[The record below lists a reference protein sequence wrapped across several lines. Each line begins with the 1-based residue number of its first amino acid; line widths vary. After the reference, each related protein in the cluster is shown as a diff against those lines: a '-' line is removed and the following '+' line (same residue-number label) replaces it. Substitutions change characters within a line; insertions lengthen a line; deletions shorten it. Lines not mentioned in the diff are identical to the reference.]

1 MCGTIDNI
9 LDKPSGLSRELS
21 KATAGF
27 DPLMSAMTKFDADSI
42 RDVSNNPL
50 GRAIGTGVAGYFGGP
65 WGAALAQSAMSK
77 EAGNS
82 WGQSLTNG
90 ALAGGMAYA
99 AGAGGSGSDAGASVA
114 GDGSY
119 YGDGAGVSTMD
130 TSGFSSPAAGSTQ
143 AAWDQPSSFNS
154 TDSSSFA
161 SNGDAGAGTAA
172 YGQEGAM
179 PEYGG
184 YDNGAVDL
192 SGSKLN
198 DLTTSSGDP
207 SGFSIKDWLKG
218 DGSKTGQFG
227 RMQMIQGGM
236 KALGGIQDY
245 QTKNKQADD
254 LMARYNQQNAALDQY
269 YAAGSPEAKAM
280 EEQLAR
286 QDAAAGRRS
295 QYGTRATN
303 LAAQLAQTRANYRA
317 QMAPGLNQLYNQAGQ
332 LRGSAPAGMWG
343 GASQALTGYAL
354 SSMF

>member
-1 MCGTIDNI
+1 MCATIDNI
-9 LDKPSGLSRELS
+9 IEKPSGLSRELS

-42 RDVSNNPL
+42 RDVSNNPY

-99 AGAGGSGSDAGASVA
+99 AGAGGGGSDAGAS
-114 GDGSY
+114 GSID
-119 YGDGAGVSTMD
+119 YGDGTAFAGGEGAAYSA
-130 TSGFSSPAAGSTQ
+130 PAAGSSQ
-143 AAWDQPSSFNS
+143 ATWDQPATDYGTGSSFEG
-154 TDSSSFA
+154 TGA
-161 SNGDAGAGTAA
+161 S
-172 YGQEGAM
+172 EGAASM
-179 PEYGG
+179 PGATPDYTN
-184 YDNGAVDL
+184 YDTGAVDL
-192 SGSKLN
+192 TGSKLN
-198 DLTTSSGDP
+198 DLTQTSGDP
-207 SGFSIKDWLKG
+207 SSFSIKDWLKG

-227 RMQMIQGGM
+227 RMQMIQGGL
-236 KALGGIQDY
+236 KTLGGIQDY
-245 QTKNKQADD
+245 QAKNKQADD

>member
-1 MCGTIDNI
+1 MCGTIDNV

-27 DPLMSAMTKFDADSI
+27 DPLTSAMTKFDADSI
-42 RDVSNNPL
+42 RDVSNNPY

-90 ALAGGMAYA
+90 AIAGGMAYA
-99 AGAGGSGSDAGASVA
+99 AGAGGDSASGGGDMGTSGIDY
-114 GDGSY
+114 GDGSAFA
-119 YGDGAGVSTMD
+119 GVDGAAYSA
-130 TSGFSSPAAGSTQ
+130 PAAGSSQ
-143 AAWDQPSSFNS
+143 ASWAQPTTDYGTGSSFEG
-154 TDSSSFA
+154 TGA
-161 SNGDAGAGTAA
+161 S
-172 YGQEGAM
+172 EGAASM
-179 PEYGG
+179 PGATPDYTN
-184 YDNGAVDL
+184 YDTGAVDL

-198 DLTTSSGDP
+198 DLTQTSGDP

-218 DGSKTGQFG
+218 DGSITGQFG

-254 LMARYNQQNAALDQY
+254 LMARYNQQNAAIDQY

-295 QYGTRATN
+295 QYGTRAVN
-303 LAAQLAQTRANYRA
+303 LAANLAQTRANYRQ
-317 QMAPGLNQLYNQAGQ
+317 QMAPGLNQLYSQAGQ

-343 GASQALTGYAL
+343 GASQALTGYGL

>member
-1 MCGTIDNI
+1 MCATIDNI
-9 LDKPSGLSRELS
+9 IEKPSGLSRELS

-42 RDVSNNPL
+42 RDVSNNPY

-99 AGAGGSGSDAGASVA
+99 AGAGGSGSDAGAS
-114 GDGSY
+114 GSID
-119 YGDGAGVSTMD
+119 YGDGTAFAGGEGAAYSA
-130 TSGFSSPAAGSTQ
+130 PAAGSSQ
-143 AAWDQPSSFNS
+143 ATWDQPATDYGTGSSFEG
-154 TDSSSFA
+154 TGA
-161 SNGDAGAGTAA
+161 S
-172 YGQEGAM
+172 EGAASM
-179 PEYGG
+179 PGATPDYTN
-184 YDNGAVDL
+184 YDTGAVDL
-192 SGSKLN
+192 TGSKLN
-198 DLTTSSGDP
+198 DLTQTSGDP
-207 SGFSIKDWLKG
+207 SSFSIKDWLKG

-227 RMQMIQGGM
+227 RMQMIQGGL
-236 KALGGIQDY
+236 KTLGGIQDY
-245 QTKNKQADD
+245 QAKNKQADD